1 MIEGVILAIVI
12 VIAFGIIALPFIWNF
27 LVDKN
32 SFSNIDLSKAALYI
46 SFVVIV
52 SIILATAFK
61 INSAIDINK
70 GADFIVKAIVPL
82 ATIAGFYMVYQT
94 FIVQSE
100 NSLKQEVHDLIKLQN
115 RILGE
120 IVLTEVKIDRKF
132 TEPKGD
138 DDDEKE
144 RINYTGRSAFKK
156 IIYDFNNSFKG
167 NQERWN
173 AYILKSIEVHSIDP
187 NIKTKATEYIKSLF
201 EDDNYDEKKTLEF
214 IKKNYSIF
222 QEKIITDDFFKKL
235 NYEEFLASTLYVQIY
250 FDESTGTNFLKE
262 KFNFKSINLVNY
274 FTKYFDYFETPP
286 EIKFNLIKDGY
297 NYENIFFPKIN
308 SPQIQDLLKN
318 YYNRQLLQKLNR
330 FYSEDFFKKS
340 IENSQ
345 DLNLF
350 LDTYFRNLFNA
361 YRTVKNFKSK
371 KIREDSAR
379 LLRTQISSY
388 EQAVIFLNSLTPMG
402 AEWQKVGDL
411 DLFKELN
418 TIKNIPENV
427 LTHIQPWDVYPIE
440 KGFKYKYKSAT

>member
-32 SFSNIDLSKAALYI
+32 SFSNINLSKAALYI

-100 NSLKQEVHDLIKLQN
+100 NSLKEEVHNLIKLQD
-115 RILGE
+115 RILSE
-120 IVLTEVKIDRKF
+120 IVLV
-132 TEPKGD
+132 
-138 DDDEKE
+138 EKTTSKPGKE
-144 RINYTGRSAFKK
+144 STLEFCGRVAFKK
-156 IIYDFNNSFKG
+156 IIDDFNKSYLGYQKI
-167 NQERWN
+167 WN
-173 AYILKSIEVHSIDP
+173 VFILKSIEAHAIPEVKIKAKKYLSEIIDNGSYTENP
-187 NIKTKATEYIKSLF
+187 ILKFIK
-201 EDDNYDEKKTLEF
+201 DNFYFFKEKVVLDEFLKTL
-214 IKKNYSIF
+214 S
-222 QEKIITDDFFKKL
+222 
-235 NYEEFLASTLYVQIY
+235 YEEMLASTLYIRIY
-250 FDESTGTNFLKE
+250 FDEETGDEYFKSKFDFKSNFSM
-262 KFNFKSINLVNY
+262 FPFFMFHPFSSGINYNFKFTKVPWSGFSKFSTVNY
-274 FTKYFDYFETPP
+274 
-286 EIKFNLIKDGY
+286 
-297 NYENIFFPKIN
+297 IN
-308 SPQIQDLLKN
+308 SLDFKVLLEKASRLSKSSQFYPEDLIN
-318 YYNRQLLQKLNR
+318 
-330 FYSEDFFKKS
+330 KS
-340 IENSQ
+340 RENSQ
-345 DLNLF
+345 DLHLY
-350 LDTYFRNLFNA
+350 LDTYFRSLFNA
-361 YRTVKNFKSK
+361 YKTISK
-371 KIREDSAR
+371 FENKKLKEDSAR

-402 AEWQKVGDL
+402 AMWQKKGDL

-440 KGFKYKYKSAT
+440 KGFK